1 MIVIKEQSKFLLID
15 KPAGITSHDVVNHV
29 RRATG
34 VRRVGHGGTL
44 DPFATGLLIIGV
56 GREAT
61 RELSAFLGC
70 DKEYEA
76 TMVLGA
82 VSDTQDRDGKI
93 TATSAAPLP
102 SSEQLKLVL
111 NSFLGKQKQIPP
123 MYSAKKIRGKKLYEL
138 ARAGQKIDRLPT
150 EITIQAIELLSYNP
164 PQATFR
170 VRCSAGTYVRTLAH
184 DMGQALGCGAYLI
197 ELRRTKIGE
206 FSVTDAIK
214 CDSHQMIDRI

>member
-15 KPAGITSHDVVNHV
+15 KPAGITSHDVVNRI

-82 VSDTQDRDGKI
+82 ISDTQDRDGKI

-102 SSEQLKLVL
+102 SLEQLKSVM

-138 ARAGQKIDRLPT
+138 ARAGQEIDRSPI
-150 EITIQAIELLSYNP
+150 EITIQAIELLTYNS

-197 ELRRTKIGE
+197 ELRRTRIGE

-214 CDSHQMIDRI
+214 CDSNQIIDRI